1 MATPKPAKQ
10 PLPYSVSK
18 SQLVD
23 MYIKQKPEAR
33 IIKQIN
39 EILKERGF
47 SPTIKQIEH
56 NEFMEYVDTYGL
68 PEGYYITD
76 DD

>member
-1 MATPKPAKQ
+1 MNTPPPVKK

-18 SQLVD
+18 STLVE
-23 MYIKQKPEAR
+23 MYIKQKPEKR
-33 IIKQIN
+33 ILDQIN

-47 SPTIKQIEH
+47 PITIKQIEH
-56 NEFMEYVDTYGL
+56 NEFMEYVATYGV